1 MPAPAALVSL
11 GLLPV
16 VLARRLAFIPSP
28 HVLGRF
34 RSISP
39 PTPGLVSALE
49 RPAAPPHR
57 RPPAASP
64 TRRASWCLES
74 DATVRRSSPRCEP
87 RGCRPLPPPEPA
99 RPCCA
104 RAPSDS

>member
-1 MPAPAALVSL
+1 
-11 GLLPV
+11 GLFFV

-39 PTPGLVSALE
+39 PTPGLVSVLE
-49 RPAAPPHR
+49 RPAALPRR

-64 TRRASWCLES
+64 TRRASWCPES
-74 DATVRRSSPRCEP
+74 DATVRRASLRCEP
-87 RGCRPLPPPEPA
+87 RGGRPPPPPQPA
-99 RPCCA
+99 RACSP
-104 RAPSDS
+104 RAPTCRQ